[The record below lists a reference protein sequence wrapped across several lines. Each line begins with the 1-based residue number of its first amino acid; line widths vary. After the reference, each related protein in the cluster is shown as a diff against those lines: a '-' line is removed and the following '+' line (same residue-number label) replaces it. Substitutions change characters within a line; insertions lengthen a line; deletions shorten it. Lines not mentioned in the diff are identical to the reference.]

1 MFRFRP
7 LASLLLAGVAVAHSA
22 LQVGDIAFTTFNG
35 NGEDGF
41 AFVTLVDLPPNT
53 EIQFCDA
60 EWSGGSFATNEGDLT
75 WSSGADTLRAGT
87 VVSFDGMGPVGA
99 VSRGTILE
107 DNSGGLSGSSE
118 AILAYV
124 ASGTR
129 MPSKFLAVVGNAEAA
144 LSTLAGTGLV
154 LGTSGVIVTG
164 ASYATY
170 DGPRTADRG
179 ALLAALHNPA
189 NWSTTATSPLLDT
202 TAFSISAG
210 DVNPPTVS
218 GALLPNDSTIVV
230 QFGEK
235 VSPVSATNLARYTL
249 GQGTLLSATLG
260 ADSLSATLRISGVPS
275 ATRFTLAVNG
285 LVDLIGNVQTVA
297 WTSPALVY
305 NGSKPKLSITEIM
318 YNAPGSAS
326 DSLEFLEITNL
337 GSAPAPVGGLVLR
350 DAANFTTVLPDTIV
364 PVGGV
369 LLFANNK
376 ATADTFYGKVFLALA
391 TTGNSNVLGNGGEL
405 LTLRNSKGET
415 IDSVNY
421 SDKAPWPTSPDGSGP
436 SLELR
441 DPAQS
446 HNDGTN
452 WQASSVATGKTS
464 GGVAVM
470 ASPGVFAP
478 VVIPQV
484 SFSTDNTI
492 GFENAGSL
500 KVALK
505 LSTASTSAAIV
516 RIRVRD
522 LGSAVRG
529 TDFQLADTLLAIAP
543 GKTADTL
550 TIPVTPSPRTAD
562 LVFGLSIDSVA
573 NAQIGS
579 LKTHLVFVRNESIVA
594 PSAQDSLGMQFL
606 SSFKVDSAG
615 GSAEILAYHRGT
627 RRLFVLNSLKT
638 RVEVLDFSD
647 PSSIKPYKRIDMSSH
662 GIGATSV
669 AVSGDMIAASID
681 AGPEAPGKV
690 VFMDPEGVVASVVT
704 VGNLPDMVTF
714 TPDGKF
720 LLSANEGQPKTDYT
734 VDAEGSVSMI
744 DVSGGIAGLTQAN
757 VSTIGF
763 SDWNPKRDSLKAL
776 GMRFFG
782 KKGGSSTLAEDVE
795 PEFITVSDDSRTAW
809 VSLQENNALA
819 RIDLVTKSVVGILP
833 LGYKSHA
840 IAGNEFDASDRTSA
854 PLFVNW
860 PVHGVYMPDAIAQYD
875 VAGTTYIVTANEGD
889 AREYDALEEEA
900 KVGDAAYKLDS
911 VLFPNAAFLKHEK
924 ALGRLA
930 VTNQSGDLDG
940 DGDFD
945 QIHAFG
951 ARSITIWNATTGA
964 LVWDSKSDIER
975 TLAADPDWSKLFNA
989 SNDNITVKNRS
1000 DNKGPEPEGIALA
1013 KIRGRHYAF
1022 VALERIG
1029 GLMVWDITNPSAPK
1043 FEGYENNRTTNAV
1056 GGDLGPEGVVF
1067 VAGTPGTSEADH
1079 VVVANEVSATVSVYK
1094 LTKGQIATSVKAGPA
1109 RRWTRRQGGVDF
1121 AQPTDVRVWSLRG
1134 TLVKD
1139 LKGVTTV
1146 RTTDLATGTYI
1157 LRLQDGTTIPVL
1169 H

>member
-7 LASLLLAGVAVAHSA
+7 IASLLVAGVAMAHSA
-22 LQVGDIAFTTFNG
+22 VQVGDIAFTTFNG
-35 NGEDGF
+35 NGDDDI
-41 AFVTLVDLPPNT
+41 AFVALVDLPPNT
-53 EIQFCDA
+53 EIRFCDA
-60 EWSGGSFATNEGDLT
+60 AWDGTTFAGNEGDFT
-75 WSSGADTLRAGT
+75 WNSGTDTLRAGT
-87 VVSFDGMGPVGA
+87 VVGIYALSA
-99 VSRGTILE
+99 TTNVSRGTLST
-107 DNSGGLSGSSE
+107 DNSGGFSGTSE
-118 AILAYV
+118 AMFAFLGSAPR
-124 ASGTR
+124 T
-129 MPSKFLAVVGNAEAA
+129 PSTFLSVVGNSEAA
-144 LSTLAGTGLV
+144 FTTLTNTGLV
-154 LGTSGVIVTG
+154 LGTSGVIVPG

-170 DGPRTADRG
+170 VGPRTADRG

-189 NWSTTATSPLLDT
+189 NWSTTETSPLLDT
-202 TAFSISAG
+202 TAFTISAG
-210 DVNPPTVS
+210 DANPPTVS
-218 GALLPNDSTIVV
+218 SALLPNDTTIVV

-235 VSPVSATNLARYTL
+235 VTPVSATNLARYTPS
-249 GQGTLLSATLG
+249 QGTILSAALS

-275 ATRFTLAVNG
+275 ATRFTIVVNG
-285 LVDLIGNVQTVA
+285 LVDRFGNVQTVA
-297 WTSPALVY
+297 WTSQPLVF
-305 NGSKPKLSITEIM
+305 NGSKPKLAITEIL

-337 GSAPAPVGGLVLR
+337 GATPAAVGGLVLR
-350 DAANFTTVLPDTIV
+350 DAANFTTILPDTTI
-364 PVGGV
+364 PVGGI
-369 LLFANNK
+369 LLLANNK
-376 ATADTFYGKVFLALA
+376 PVADSFFGKVFLPLA

-405 LTLRNSKGET
+405 LTLRNSKGES

-421 SDKAPWPTSPDGSGP
+421 SDKAPWPTSPDGTGP

-464 GGVAVM
+464 GGISVL
-470 ASPGVFAP
+470 ASPGLFAP

-484 SFSTDNTI
+484 SFTTDNTI
-492 GFENAGSL
+492 AFENASSV

-505 LSTASTSAAIV
+505 LSVSSTSAAIV
-516 RIRVRD
+516 RIRIRD
-522 LGSAVRG
+522 LGSAIRG
-529 TDFQLADTLLAIAP
+529 TDFHLADTLLAIAP
-543 GKTADTL
+543 GKTTDTL
-550 TIPVTPSPRTAD
+550 SIPVTPSPRTAD
-562 LVFGLSIDSVA
+562 LVFGLAIDSAA

-579 LKTHLVFVRNESIVA
+579 FKTHLVFVRNETIVA
-594 PSAQDSLGMQFL
+594 PVGQDSLGMRFL
-606 SSFKVDSAG
+606 HSFKVDSTG
-615 GSAEILAYHRGT
+615 GSAEIVAFHRGT

-638 RVEVLDFSD
+638 RVEVLDFSE
-647 PSSIKPYKRIDMSSH
+647 PSSIKAYKRIEMGSH

-669 AVSGDMIAASID
+669 AVSGDMIAASVD

-690 VFMDPEGVVASVVT
+690 VFMDPEGVVASVVA
-704 VGNLPDMVTF
+704 VGNLPDMLTF

-720 LLSANEGQPKTDYT
+720 LLTANEGQPKTDYT

-757 VSTIGF
+757 VTTIGF
-763 SDWNPKRDSLKAL
+763 SDWNPKRDSLEAS

-795 PEFITVSDDSRTAW
+795 PEFLTVSDDSRTAW

-819 RIDLVTKSVVGILP
+819 RIDLVTKSVTGILP
-833 LGYKSHA
+833 LGSKNHA
-840 IAGNEFDASDRTSA
+840 LAGNEFDASDKTSV

-860 PVHGVYMPDAIAQYD
+860 PVHGTYMPDAIAQYE
-875 VAGTTYIVTANEGD
+875 VAGQSYIVSANEGD
-889 AREYDALEEEA
+889 AREYDALKEEA

-911 VLFPNAAFLKHEK
+911 VAFPQAAFLKSEK

-951 ARSITIWNATTGA
+951 ARSISIWNASTGA
-964 LVWDSKSDIER
+964 LVWDSRSDIER
-975 TLAADPDWSKLFNA
+975 ALAADPDWSKLFNA
-989 SNDNITVKNRS
+989 SNDNVTAKNRS
-1000 DNKGPEPEGIALA
+1000 DNKGPEPEGVALA
-1013 KIRGRHYAF
+1013 EIRGRHYAF

-1029 GLMVWDITNPSAPK
+1029 GIMAWDITDPTAPK
-1043 FEGYENNRTTNAV
+1043 FDGYENNRTTNAL

-1067 VAGTPGTSEADH
+1067 VAGTPGTSEPDH

-1094 LTKGQIATSVKAGPA
+1094 LTKGQVATSVKAGPA
-1109 RRWTRRQGGVDF
+1109 RRWIRRQGGVDF

-1169 H
+1169 R